1 MEQLVQ
7 MDWFTLVLV
16 GCATMFLIGE
26 ILVNMRGL
34 FALFGIVAIS
44 LYFYFYLTDFMT
56 VAVMFSIYFI
66 GLLFILIDGK
76 FLGDGTLGII
86 GIIAMVV
93 SVALTAPNFTAGLYA
108 IIGLVFG
115 AMLSLSFLKFLPRRQ
130 VWSKLMLKDRLTNE
144 EGYTTINEEYLTL
157 VGKKGVCVTDLRP
170 VGTVRIDEKDYSCVS
185 EGQWIHKGTIVEVA
199 DVDGTKILVKKAVD
213 KWHKRK

>member
-1 MEQLVQ
+1 
-7 MDWFTLVLV
+7 
-16 GCATMFLIGE
+16 
-26 ILVNMRGL
+26 
-34 FALFGIVAIS
+34 
-44 LYFYFYLTDFMT
+44 
-56 VAVMFSIYFI
+56 
-66 GLLFILIDGK
+66 
-76 FLGDGTLGII
+76 
-86 GIIAMVV
+86 
-93 SVALTAPNFTAGLYA
+93 
-108 IIGLVFG
+108 
-115 AMLSLSFLKFLPRRQ
+115 
-130 VWSKLMLKDRLTNE
+130 MLKDRLTKE